1 MKQEQQLQQLQQLL
15 HMLDTNNTSTSK
27 NITTTASTPE
37 NSISV
42 ERTSK
47 TTSKTTSETNVH
59 VKTEVKTEVK
69 RMFRSESN
77 STTVDDLIL
86 TNTYARPR
94 TTSTQDTTKEISQD
108 NKKSAK
114 KSAILPKEFSKEGGA
129 STYVQNRKN

>member
-42 ERTSK
+42 EPTSK

-59 VKTEVKTEVK
+59 VKTEVK
-69 RMFRSESN
+69 RLFRSESN

-129 STYVQNRKN
+129 STYVQN